1 MKERAMNKIDDTHRK
16 RQPAPLQVSRVFSAP
31 PETVFKAWSSAEH
44 VKRWF
49 CPSGYSV
56 PDATVEMRAGG
67 RFEVCIRSPEGMEH
81 WTKGT
86 FTEVPAPERLTIDHH
101 VIDPCGG
108 GPLFSAVTQV
118 KLSPVH
124 GGTLMEV
131 VQTYT
136 VADPAQAEPMLKGAP
151 EGWRQTLDKLEAEI
165 ARIQGSGGGRS
176 VVHGVF
182 HLERT
187 YDATPEQVYK
197 ALSDEAAKN
206 RWFYGPQGWRPI
218 ERFMDFRVG
227 GRERAKGRFEGGV
240 TTTFDAI
247 YHDIVPR
254 ERIVYTYEM
263 HLDDRKISVSLAT
276 LQIEPAGAGRT
287 KLKVSEQGAFLDGY
301 DDAGSRERASVALAT
316 PSPSGA
322 PHSSFDALRSFQPI
336 YSPSRASRSRTPM
349 PPPSSLGR
357 KTAPAVSSAMRI
369 LSTASFAMASGA
381 PVSSALIADT
391 GTPAVSANFAC
402 DQPIRARAAL
412 TCAASTMDLSLFRR
426 CRGYRDGGGGR

>member
-1 MKERAMNKIDDTHRK
+1 MNTIDDTSRK
-16 RQPAPLQVSRVFSAP
+16 IQPAPLRVSRVFSAP
-31 PETVFKAWSSAEH
+31 RETVFKAWSSAEH

-56 PDATVEMRAGG
+56 PEATVEMRVGG
-67 RFEVCIRSPEGMEH
+67 RFEVCMRSPEGMEH

-86 FTEVPAPERLTIDHH
+86 FTEVVAPERLTIDHH

-108 GPLFSAVTQV
+108 GPLFRAVTEV
-118 KLSPVH
+118 KLSAVH
-124 GGTLMEV
+124 DGTLMEV

-136 VADPAQAEPMLKGAP
+136 VFDAAQVEPMLKGAP
-151 EGWRQTLDKLEAEI
+151 EGWRQTLDKLEAEV
-165 ARIQGSGGGRS
+165 ARIQQANGGRS
-176 VVHGVF
+176 VVHGAF

-197 ALSDEAAKN
+197 ALSDETAKN

-263 HLDDRKISVSLAT
+263 HLDERKISVSLAT

-301 DDAGSRERASVALAT
+301 DDAGSREHGTGDLLDKLGASL
-316 PSPSGA
+316 
-322 PHSSFDALRSFQPI
+322 
-336 YSPSRASRSRTPM
+336 
-349 PPPSSLGR
+349 
-357 KTAPAVSSAMRI
+357 TA
-369 LSTASFAMASGA
+369 
-381 PVSSALIADT
+381 
-391 GTPAVSANFAC
+391 
-402 DQPIRARAAL
+402 
-412 TCAASTMDLSLFRR
+412 
-426 CRGYRDGGGGR
+426 

>member
-1 MKERAMNKIDDTHRK
+1 MNMIDKTSRK
-16 RQPAPLQVSRVFSAP
+16 VQPAPLRVSRVFAAP
-31 PETVFKAWSSAEH
+31 RETVFKAWSSADH

-49 CPSGYSV
+49 CPNGYSV
-56 PDATVEMRAGG
+56 PDATVEMRVGG
-67 RFEVCIRSPEGMEH
+67 RFEVCMRSPEGLEH

-86 FTEVPAPERLTIDHH
+86 FTEVVAPERLTIDHH

-118 KLSPVH
+118 KFGAAD
-124 GGTLMEV
+124 GGTRIDV

-136 VADPAQAEPMLKGAP
+136 VLDAAQVEPMLKGAP
-151 EGWRQTLDKLEAEI
+151 EGWRQTLDKLEAEV
-165 ARIQGSGGGRS
+165 ARIQQTKGDRS
-176 VVHGVF
+176 VVHGAF

-197 ALSDEAAKN
+197 ALSDETAKN
-206 RWFYGPQGWRPI
+206 RWFHGPQGWRPI

-227 GRERAKGRFEGGV
+227 GRERAKGQFEGGM

-287 KLKVSEQGAFLDGY
+287 KLKISEQGAFLDGY
-301 DDAGSRERASVALAT
+301 DDAGSRERGTAGLLDQLGAS
-316 PSPSGA
+316 
-322 PHSSFDALRSFQPI
+322 
-336 YSPSRASRSRTPM
+336 
-349 PPPSSLGR
+349 
-357 KTAPAVSSAMRI
+357 
-369 LSTASFAMASGA
+369 LS
-381 PVSSALIADT
+381 D
-391 GTPAVSANFAC
+391 
-402 DQPIRARAAL
+402 
-412 TCAASTMDLSLFRR
+412 
-426 CRGYRDGGGGR
+426 